1 MCCINGILAL
11 QGKIIIEAEYYN
23 YSEIA
28 LYAFRNWAVVK
39 QMMHVLSHTDIFS

>member
-1 MCCINGILAL
+1 MGYLHYKV
-11 QGKIIIEAEYYN
+11 KIIIEAEYYN
-23 YSEIA
+23 YSEIT